1 MPISNF
7 VMSYFTEQDEALHL
21 AVSRDG
27 GHSFEPV
34 NDGRPVLRGSVGTGA
49 LRDPFLGLGPD
60 GRVHLLATDGWS
72 SSSIV
77 HAVSEDEELRSWSAQ
92 RLLPVMAEVPG
103 AHNAWAPEFFFDHT
117 TGRYHLIWSSVVD
130 AAGPAEGRDWQN
142 VGQDHRIWHCT
153 TEDFDSFSPAEVF
166 FDPGHPVIDAT
177 VVRDGER
184 FLMAYKDERGVND
197 PATSHKHILLT
208 SFDRPGGP
216 YEAPRGPVGPSAVEG
231 PCFFRRGEEWILLFD
246 HYLEGRY
253 GAVRS
258 SDGLSWE
265 QAAIALPP
273 GVRHASVLTLPR

>member
-1 MPISNF
+1 MPISTLIL
-7 VMSYFTEQDEALHL
+7 SYFTERDEALHL

-34 NDGRPVLRGSVGTGA
+34 NEGRPVLRGNVGTGA

-60 GRVHLLATDGWS
+60 GRVHMLATNGWS
-72 SSSIV
+72 SPSIV
-77 HAVSEDEELRSWSAQ
+77 HAVSESEDLGSWSAQ
-92 RLLPVMAEVPG
+92 RLIPVMDEVPG

-117 TGRYHLIWSSVVD
+117 AGRYHLIWSSVVD
-130 AAGPAEGRDWQN
+130 DAVPAEGRDWQN

-153 TEDFDSFSPAEVF
+153 TEDFTSFSPPEVF

-197 PATSHKHILLT
+197 PSTSHKHILLT
-208 SFDRPGGP
+208 TFDRPGGP

-258 SDGLSWE
+258 GDGLTW
-265 QAAIALPP
+265 QAASVDLPS
-273 GVRHASVLTLPR
+273 GMRHASVLTLP

>member
-1 MPISNF
+1 ML

-21 AVSRDG
+21 AVSKDG

-34 NDGRPVLRGSVGTGA
+34 DGGRPVLRGSVGTGA

-72 SSSIV
+72 STSIV
-77 HAVSEDEELRSWSAQ
+77 HAVCDDGELRNWSAQ

-103 AHNAWAPEFFFDHT
+103 AHNAWAPEFFHDHT
-117 TGRYHLIWSSVVD
+117 VGRYRLIWSSVVD
-130 AAGPAEGRDWQN
+130 AAVPAEGRDWAN
-142 VGQDHRIWHCT
+142 VGQDHRIWSCT
-153 TEDFDSFSPAEVF
+153 TEDFSTFSVPEVF

-216 YEAPRGPVGPSAVEG
+216 YEAARGPVGPSAVEG
-231 PCFFRRGEEWILLFD
+231 PCLFRRGDEWILMFD
-246 HYLEGRY
+246 RYLEGRY

-258 SDGLSWE
+258 GDGLTWE
-265 QAAIALPP
+265 RAEVGLPS
-273 GVRHASVLTLPR
+273 GIRHASVLTLPH

>member
-1 MPISNF
+1 ML
-7 VMSYFTEQDEALHL
+7 VMSYFTEAEEALHL
-21 AVSRDG
+21 AVSTDG

-34 NDGRPVLRGSVGTGA
+34 NEGRPVLHGSVGSGA

-60 GRVHLLATDGWS
+60 GRVHMLATDGWS

-77 HAVSEDEELRSWSAQ
+77 HAVSEDDSLRGWSAQ
-92 RLLPVMAEVPG
+92 RLLPVMEKVPG

-130 AAGPAEGRDWQN
+130 DAVPAEGRDWQN
-142 VGQDHRIWHCT
+142 VGQDHRIWSCT
-153 TEDFDSFSPAEVF
+153 TEDFTSFSEPTVF

-197 PATSHKHILLT
+197 PATSHKHIMVT
-208 SFDRPGGP
+208 TFTRPGGP
-216 YEAPRGPVGPSAVEG
+216 YEVPRGPVGPSAVEG
-231 PCFFRRGEEWILLFD
+231 PSFFRRGGEWVMIFD
-246 HYLEGRY
+246 HYLERRY

-258 SDGLSWE
+258 SDGVTWN
-265 QAAIALPP
+265 QAVVDVPSGI
-273 GVRHASVLTLPR
+273 RHASVLALPS